1 MTLAEI
7 AARASTLAGQLRAVL
22 APPAAR
28 LRARFAP
35 LAARLRA
42 VLAPLAE
49 RLRARFAPLAASAR
63 QRLWPERAW
72 SSPRTAS
79 VTGWISC
86 AAILAASGAVGVQA
100 RLDEL
105 AAARGPAA
113 ALQPVATMGPADV
126 SDFVLTPE
134 ALNAL
139 TEDEAR
145 AWNAALPVSTL
156 PILAA
161 RPFIMDTT
169 DWESYSRAL
178 DCLTAAVHYE
188 AANEPAV
195 GQAAVAQV
203 VLNRVRH
210 PAYPGTVCGV
220 VFQGSERETGCQFTF
235 TCDGSLARPPR
246 PEAWARAR
254 AVASAALNGLVIPNV
269 GMATHYHADYV
280 APIWATNLVKLGQI
294 GVHIFY
300 RWTGTWGL
308 PGAFT
313 VAHPGTEPLLPDMA
327 PILTLMPT
335 PQTELAPMLIEV
347 AEVEPLRPAAPE
359 AAAAPVLV
367 TAVAPPPSVAP
378 VAEPMRAAAPAP
390 AAPVLA
396 DPLARPEPRAERR
409 RPRIAAPSS
418 W

>member
-1 MTLAEI
+1 MPFSEIVALAS
-7 AARASTLAGQLRAVL
+7 AL
-22 APPAAR
+22 AAR
-28 LRARFAP
+28 LRAR
-35 LAARLRA
+35 
-42 VLAPLAE
+42 LAPWVAKV
-49 RLRARFAPLAASAR
+49 
-63 QRLWPERAW
+63 WPERAW

-105 AAARGPAA
+105 AAARGPAPV
-113 ALQPVATMGPADV
+113 LQPVAATGPADV
-126 SDFVLTPE
+126 TDFVLTPE

-161 RPFIMDTT
+161 RPFIMETT

-210 PAYPGTVCGV
+210 PAYPSTVCGV

-300 RWTGTWGL
+300 RWTGAWGL
-308 PGAFT
+308 PGAFN

-327 PILTLMPT
+327 PILTLTPT
-335 PQTELAPMLIEV
+335 PEVEPVPMLIEV
-347 AEVEPLRPAAPE
+347 AEAEPLRPAAPE
-359 AAAAPVLV
+359 GAAAPVLV
-367 TAVAPPPSVAP
+367 TAVAPPPPVAP
-378 VAEPMRAAAPAP
+378 VAEPVRAAAPAP

-396 DPLARPEPRAERR
+396 DPLARPEAQAERR
-409 RPRIAAPSS
+409 RPRIAAPSG

>member
-1 MTLAEI
+1 V
-7 AARASTLAGQLRAVL
+7 AAT
-22 APPAAR
+22 
-28 LRARFAP
+28 
-35 LAARLRA
+35 
-42 VLAPLAE
+42 
-49 RLRARFAPLAASAR
+49 
-63 QRLWPERAW
+63 
-72 SSPRTAS
+72 
-79 VTGWISC
+79 
-86 AAILAASGAVGVQA
+86 
-100 RLDEL
+100 
-105 AAARGPAA
+105 
-113 ALQPVATMGPADV
+113 GPADV
-126 SDFVLTPE
+126 TGFVLTPE

-145 AWNAALPVSTL
+145 AWNTALPVSTL

-161 RPFIMDTT
+161 KPFIMDTT
-169 DWESYSRAL
+169 DWGSYSRAL

-210 PAYPGTVCGV
+210 PAYPSTVCGV
-220 VFQGSERETGCQFTF
+220 VFQGSERTTGCQFTF
-235 TCDGSLARPPR
+235 TCDGSLGRPPR

-313 VAHPGTEPLLPDMA
+313 VAHPGAEPLLPDMA
-327 PILTLMPT
+327 PILTLAPI
-335 PQTELAPMLIEV
+335 PETEPVPMLIEV
-347 AEVEPLRPAAPE
+347 AEVEPLRPVAPE
-359 AAAAPVLV
+359 VAATPVLV
-367 TAVAPPPSVAP
+367 TAMAPPPPVAP
-378 VAEPMRAAAPAP
+378 MTETARAAAPAA

-396 DPLARPEPRAERR
+396 DPLARPEAQAERR

>member
-1 MTLAEI
+1 MPLSEI
-7 AARASTLAGQLRAVL
+7 AARASALAG
-22 APPAAR
+22 R
-28 LRARFAP
+28 LRAR
-35 LAARLRA
+35 
-42 VLAPLAE
+42 LAPWVAKV
-49 RLRARFAPLAASAR
+49 
-63 QRLWPERAW
+63 WPERAW
-72 SSPRTAS
+72 SSPHTAS

-105 AAARGPAA
+105 AAARGPAPV
-113 ALQPVATMGPADV
+113 LQPVAATSPADV
-126 SDFVLTPE
+126 TDFVLTPE

-156 PILAA
+156 PLLAA

-210 PAYPGTVCGV
+210 PAYPSTVCGV

-300 RWTGTWGL
+300 RWTGAWGL
-308 PGAFT
+308 PGAFN

-327 PILTLMPT
+327 PILTLTPT
-335 PQTELAPMLIEV
+335 PEVEPVPMLIEV

-367 TAVAPPPSVAP
+367 TAVAPPPPVAP
-378 VAEPMRAAAPAP
+378 VAEPVRAAAPAP

-396 DPLARPEPRAERR
+396 DPLARPEAQAERR